1 MQAGRVPHPRHR
13 RRRRRH
19 RARVRP
25 RRVPRRARQ
34 HGRRPHKPVHRVH
47 CRQLAHGALGAEA
60 EVLNVSPTT
69 CSTQCHNR
77 STTPALCSVV
87 CPLGV
92 HKTCTLERKLIRYI
106 TSCYHPHLIVVV
118 PVEVA
123 NYVLEDCM
131 MLDTMSEPNPAI
143 PWQDS
148 NTLISETIRLC
159 FTFWVLFSY
168 GLAGVHK
175 RLPWPPPVPLERL
188 LSMLCCCSVRECK
201 LKLLDGHIV
210 ISNSVTVFC
219 WTHCIELLG
228 SYHKHIQSLSLALQK
243 ADFILSN
250 ELQWL
255 FLWPSPQIRVTVLHF
270 DAAKKAIDKLQLRSK
285 ILDFTDEQQADC
297 TDLKFIEARYN
308 TKLKNVLLRDCALAC
323 GPSRCSEVESLIHT
337 KLGNAC
343 SCLLDDRYE
352 TDNTQF
358 LLRGESKFSSA
369 IILTRQRKIQLM
381 ESFLIVK
388 IVAWVSDSMPTC
400 VWRVGIHDQ
409 DRHFILCFRII
420 YTSSALQLL
429 LVSMR
434 HQRNE

>member
-1 MQAGRVPHPRHR
+1 LTRSSPSDPTSTSTTSTTRPPPGRFASASSSSPSCSMSPSAPSSGHRCPCRLHGLMQAGRVPHPRHHR
-13 RRRRRH
+13 RRLRH

-34 HGRRPHKPVHRVH
+34 HGRRPHKPVHRVR

-77 STTPALCSVV
+77 STTTALCSVV

-92 HKTCTLERKLIRYI
+92 HKTCKLERKLIRYI
-106 TSCYHPHLIVVV
+106 TSCYHPHFIVVV

-188 LSMLCCCSVRECK
+188 LSMLCC
-201 LKLLDGHIV
+201 LLDGHIV
-210 ISNSVTVFC
+210 ISNSVTVFG
-219 WTHCIELLG
+219 T
-228 SYHKHIQSLSLALQK
+228 
-243 ADFILSN
+243 
-250 ELQWL
+250 
-255 FLWPSPQIRVTVLHF
+255 
-270 DAAKKAIDKLQLRSK
+270 
-285 ILDFTDEQQADC
+285 
-297 TDLKFIEARYN
+297 
-308 TKLKNVLLRDCALAC
+308 TK
-323 GPSRCSEVESLIHT
+323 SRFYLE
-337 KLGNAC
+337 
-343 SCLLDDRYE
+343 
-352 TDNTQF
+352 
-358 LLRGESKFSSA
+358 
-369 IILTRQRKIQLM
+369 
-381 ESFLIVK
+381 
-388 IVAWVSDSMPTC
+388 
-400 VWRVGIHDQ
+400 
-409 DRHFILCFRII
+409 
-420 YTSSALQLL
+420 
-429 LVSMR
+429 
-434 HQRNE
+434 